1 MGFYFEVSRKEVLE
15 RIEAA
20 KQEKSIRLIFQDYE
34 YWNFDGIPEEL
45 LELTDLQELSFRP
58 ANVKDYSILR
68 KLIKLKSLNFTNNRI
83 SDYSFLEEL
92 PNLSSLNL
100 SANQISNVRFLKKLI
115 NLTSLDIS
123 SNQISDCSFLEK
135 LPNLTMLNLSSN
147 QISDYSFLEKLP
159 NLTTLNFS
167 SNQISDYSFLEKL
180 PNLTTLNFSSNQIS
194 DYSFLE
200 KLPNL
205 TTLNLRSNQIS
216 DIHFLEKL
224 PNLTSLN
231 LSSNQVS
238 DIRFLEKLP
247 NLTRLN
253 LGSNQVSDIRFLEKL
268 PNLTSLNLS
277 SNQIS
282 DYSFL
287 EKLPNLTSLN
297 LSSNQISDIHFLKKL
312 PNLNMLNLRSNQI
325 SDCSFLEKLP
335 NLTSLSLSSNQISDY
350 SFLEKLPNL
359 TSLNLSSNQIL
370 DYSFLENLMRL
381 RALNLRD
388 SQISDIHFLENLT
401 TLRTLDLSYNQISDI
416 KPLISLIK
424 KAKKNILYRSFS
436 IIPQSDTYEYFQLMD
451 NLINIHNNPLE
462 NPPIEIVKQ
471 GNVAILKYFEALE
484 AQETIELYE
493 AKMLIIGEGG
503 VGKTSLLRKFISKEN
518 KLPEEK
524 ETTKGID
531 IQEYHFQTGASQ
543 DFRIN
548 MWDFGGQEIYHSTHQ
563 FFLTKRSLYVLV
575 DDTRKDD
582 KTIHDATFNYW
593 LQTVELFGSGSPIVI
608 VQNEKGDRSKV
619 LDLKSIQSNFSNVKG
634 TYATNLLT
642 CRNLAETKTALQFFI
657 QQLPHIGAKLP
668 KSWVD
673 IRNEVEDLK
682 RPRGLE
688 ADTGTYYI
696 SREKYFEI
704 CKKHKVDEDTAL
716 ILSQYFH
723 DLGMFLHFQD
733 DDILCRTVILQNEWA
748 TDAVY
753 KVLDCET
760 VKSNRGRFTRDDLKT
775 IWSDADCKGK
785 YRNMHPELLALMKEF
800 KLCYQ
805 ITNRVGFG
813 NRHGLTDTFLAPQLF
828 EESQPDYDW
837 DETDNLIVKLKY
849 GFMPKG
855 LISQFIVRMHR
866 YVKDLETAWK
876 HGVILEKTDT
886 VYAEV
891 VSLYAQ
897 QEIRIR
903 VRGNDNKRFLD
914 IVLEEFDKIHS
925 LFEGIKVDKFI
936 PCNCSLCK
944 MVNWKGKYYFKY
956 EVLKRAYATNIL
968 DIQCQESFQS
978 VNVHRLINETLIA
991 KQMEDF
997 SRTSKEYERMK
1008 IIQNHSGKGDNIG
1021 RDKTEIHHH
1030 YTNAETPT
1038 GKGLF
1043 DNNPKRQP
1051 IDKTELKGLVID
1063 GDTDEVFEVLLEK
1076 SQDVVLSREIEL
1088 LKTNWRGIKRQLRK
1102 TTISDNDFEVK
1113 NAKIV
1118 ESLLEWIG
1126 EW

>member
-147 QISDYSFLEKLP
+147 QISDCSFLEKLP
-159 NLTTLNFS
+159 NLTMLNLS

-247 NLTRLN
+247 NLTTLN
-253 LGSNQVSDIRFLEKL
+253 LRSNQISDIHFLEKL

-277 SNQIS
+277 FSQIS
-282 DYSFL
+282 DIRFL
-287 EKLPNLTSLN
+287 EKLTNLTSLN
-297 LSSNQISDIHFLKKL
+297 LSSNQISDIEPLL
-312 PNLNMLNLRSNQI
+312 
-325 SDCSFLEKLP
+325 
-335 NLTSLSLSSNQISDY
+335 
-350 SFLEKLPNL
+350 
-359 TSLNLSSNQIL
+359 
-370 DYSFLENLMRL
+370 
-381 RALNLRD
+381 
-388 SQISDIHFLENLT
+388 
-401 TLRTLDLSYNQISDI
+401 
-416 KPLISLIK
+416 PLIELGKMEVSLEQYSQQGQINLC
-424 KAKKNILYRSFS
+424 KNPI
-436 IIPQSDTYEYFQLMD
+436 
-451 NLINIHNNPLE
+451 E

-471 GNVAILKYFEALE
+471 GNAAIVKYFEELE
-484 AQETIELYE
+484 SQETIELYE
-493 AKMLIIGEGG
+493 AKMLIIGGG
-503 VGKTSLLRKFISKEN
+503 SVGKTSLLRKFISKEN
-518 KLPEEK
+518 KLPEEE

-531 IQEYHFQTGASQ
+531 IQEYHFQTAANK

-593 LQTVELFGSGSPIVI
+593 LQTVELFGGGSPIVI

-619 LDLKSIQSNFSNVKG
+619 LDLKSIQSKFSNVKG

-723 DLGMFLHFQD
+723 DLGVFLHFQD

-753 KVLDCET
+753 KVLDCEN
-760 VKSNRGRFTRDDLKT
+760 VKGNRGRFTRADLET
-775 IWSDADCKGK
+775 IWGDEADKAR

-813 NRHGLTDTFLAPQLF
+813 NRYGLTDTFLAPHLF

-837 DETDNLIVKLKY
+837 EETDNLIVKLKY

-866 YVKDLETAWK
+866 YVEDLETAWK
-876 HGVILEKTDT
+876 HGVILSSENESESTQ
-886 VYAEV
+886 AEV

-944 MVNWKGKYYFKY
+944 MMNWKGKYYFKY

-1051 IDKTELKGLVID
+1051 IDKTELKDLVID

>member
-1 MGFYFEVSRKEVLE
+1 MSKIALE
-15 RIEAA
+15 RIA
-20 KQEKSIRLIFQDYE
+20 KEKIEKTGRLNLGEQELTE
-34 YWNFDGIPEEL
+34 IPKEI
-45 LELTDLQELSFRP
+45 LELDH
-58 ANVKDYSILR
+58 
-68 KLIKLKSLNFTNNRI
+68 
-83 SDYSFLEEL
+83 
-92 PNLSSLNL
+92 
-100 SANQISNVRFLKKLI
+100 
-115 NLTSLDIS
+115 LTL
-123 SNQISDCSFLEK
+123 
-135 LPNLTMLNLSSN
+135 LNLSSN
-147 QISDYSFLEKLP
+147 QISDYSFLEKMTNLTSLYLGFNQISDISFLEKLTNLTSLNLSLNQISDSLFLEKLTNLTSLNLSFNQISDSRFLEKLT
-159 NLTTLNFS
+159 NLTTLELR

-180 PNLTTLNFSSNQIS
+180 T
-194 DYSFLE
+194 
-200 KLPNL
+200 
-205 TTLNLRSNQIS
+205 
-216 DIHFLEKL
+216 
-224 PNLTSLN
+224 NLTSL
-231 LSSNQVS
+231 
-238 DIRFLEKLP
+238 D
-247 NLTRLN
+247 
-253 LGSNQVSDIRFLEKL
+253 
-268 PNLTSLNLS
+268 LS

-287 EKLPNLTSLN
+287 EKLTNLTWLYLSSNRISDYSFLEKLTNLTSLDLSSNQISDYSFLEKMTNLTSLYLGFNQISDIRFLEKLTNLITLYLGFSQISDIRFLEKLTNLTTLYLGFSQISDIRFLEKLTNLTSLN
-297 LSSNQISDIHFLKKL
+297 LSSNQISDIEPLL
-312 PNLNMLNLRSNQI
+312 
-325 SDCSFLEKLP
+325 
-335 NLTSLSLSSNQISDY
+335 
-350 SFLEKLPNL
+350 
-359 TSLNLSSNQIL
+359 
-370 DYSFLENLMRL
+370 
-381 RALNLRD
+381 
-388 SQISDIHFLENLT
+388 
-401 TLRTLDLSYNQISDI
+401 
-416 KPLISLIK
+416 PLIELGKMEVSLEQYSQQGQINLC
-424 KAKKNILYRSFS
+424 KNPI
-436 IIPQSDTYEYFQLMD
+436 
-451 NLINIHNNPLE
+451 E

-593 LQTVELFGSGSPIVI
+593 LQTVELFGGGSPIVI

-619 LDLKSIQSNFSNVKG
+619 LDLKSIQSKFSNVKG

-682 RPRGLE
+682 RPQGLE
-688 ADTGTYYI
+688 AGTGTYYI

-723 DLGMFLHFQD
+723 DLGVFLHFQD

-753 KVLDCET
+753 KVLDCES
-760 VKSNRGRFTRDDLKT
+760 VKGNRGRFTRADLET
-775 IWSDADCKGK
+775 IWGDEADKAR

-813 NRHGLTDTFLAPQLF
+813 NRYGLTNTFLAPQLF

-866 YVKDLETAWK
+866 YVKELETAWK

-897 QEIRIR
+897 QGIRIR

-944 MVNWKGKYYFKY
+944 MMNWKGKYYFKY

>member
-1 MGFYFEVSRKEVLE
+1 MSKIALE
-15 RIEAA
+15 RIA
-20 KQEKSIRLIFQDYE
+20 KEKIEKTGRLNLGEQELTE
-34 YWNFDGIPEEL
+34 IPKEI
-45 LELTDLQELSFRP
+45 LELDH
-58 ANVKDYSILR
+58 
-68 KLIKLKSLNFTNNRI
+68 
-83 SDYSFLEEL
+83 
-92 PNLSSLNL
+92 
-100 SANQISNVRFLKKLI
+100 
-115 NLTSLDIS
+115 LTL
-123 SNQISDCSFLEK
+123 
-135 LPNLTMLNLSSN
+135 LNLSSN
-147 QISDYSFLEKLP
+147 QISDYSFLEKMTNLTSLYLGFNQISDISFLEKLTNLTSLNLSLNQISDSLFLEKLTNLTSLNLSFNQISDSRFLEKLT
-159 NLTTLNFS
+159 NLTTLELR
-167 SNQISDYSFLEKL
+167 SNQISDISFLENLTNLTTLDLSENSISDYSFLEKL
-180 PNLTTLNFSSNQIS
+180 TNLTSLYLSN
-194 DYSFLE
+194 
-200 KLPNL
+200 
-205 TTLNLRSNQIS
+205 NQIS
-216 DIHFLEKL
+216 DIRFLENL
-224 PNLTSLN
+224 TNLTRVDLSNNQISDIRFLENLTNLTQVDLSNNQISDIRFLENLTNLTQVDLSNNQISDIRFLENLTNLTSLDLN
-231 LSSNQVS
+231 FNQIS
-238 DIRFLEKLP
+238 DIRFLEKLT
-247 NLTRLN
+247 NLTW
-253 LGSNQVSDIRFLEKL
+253 
-268 PNLTSLNLS
+268 LNLS
-277 SNQIS
+277 
-282 DYSFL
+282 F
-287 EKLPNLTSLN
+287 
-297 LSSNQISDIHFLKKL
+297 
-312 PNLNMLNLRSNQI
+312 
-325 SDCSFLEKLP
+325 
-335 NLTSLSLSSNQISDY
+335 
-350 SFLEKLPNL
+350 
-359 TSLNLSSNQIL
+359 
-370 DYSFLENLMRL
+370 
-381 RALNLRD
+381 
-388 SQISDIHFLENLT
+388 
-401 TLRTLDLSYNQISDI
+401 NQISDI
-416 KPLISLIK
+416 KPLLHLIKLGEMNISL
-424 KAKKNILYRSFS
+424 KNHRSQNQVTLY
-436 IIPQSDTYEYFQLMD
+436 
-451 NLINIHNNPLE
+451 NNQIE

-471 GNVAILKYFEALE
+471 GNAAILKYFEALE
-484 AQETIELYE
+484 AQETIKLYE

-503 VGKTSLLRKFISKEN
+503 VGKTSLLRKFISEGN

-531 IQEYHFQTGASQ
+531 IQEYYFQTAANQ

-593 LQTVELFGSGSPIVI
+593 LQTVELFGGGSPIVI

-723 DLGMFLHFQD
+723 DLGVFLHFQD

-753 KVLDCET
+753 KVLDCEN
-760 VKSNRGRFTRDDLKT
+760 VKGNRGRFTRADLET
-775 IWSDADCKGK
+775 IWGDEDCKDK

-813 NRHGLTDTFLAPQLF
+813 NRYGLTDTFLAPQLF

-866 YVKDLETAWK
+866 YVKELETAWK

-903 VRGNDNKRFLD
+903 VRGVDNKRFLD

-944 MVNWKGKYYFKY
+944 TMNWKGKYYFKY
-956 EVLKRAYATNIL
+956 EVLKRAYSTNIL

-991 KQMEDF
+991 KQMEEREKELFELNERKRNKIKEQPVTVNITNKIENQDMTK
-997 SRTSKEYERMK
+997 RTKRS
-1008 IIQNHSGKGDNIG
+1008 
-1021 RDKTEIHHH
+1021 TEPVATYS
-1030 YTNAETPT
+1030 YTIA
-1038 GKGLF
+1038 
-1043 DNNPKRQP
+1043 
-1051 IDKTELKGLVID
+1051 
-1063 GDTDEVFEVLLEK
+1063 
-1076 SQDVVLSREIEL
+1076 VVLIGAL
-1088 LKTNWRGIKRQLRK
+1088 LFIPLSSLPIVKGILFSAVLIILIALVGTFQLR
-1102 TTISDNDFEVK
+1102 NDDQLSQK
-1113 NAKIV
+1113 NFMEIFILILKKV
-1118 ESLLEWIG
+1118 PPLTWFSKKEK
-1126 EW
+1126 

>member
-1 MGFYFEVSRKEVLE
+1 MSKIALE
-15 RIEAA
+15 RIA
-20 KQEKSIRLIFQDYE
+20 KEKIEKTGRLNLGEQELTE
-34 YWNFDGIPEEL
+34 IPKEI
-45 LELTDLQELSFRP
+45 LELDH
-58 ANVKDYSILR
+58 
-68 KLIKLKSLNFTNNRI
+68 
-83 SDYSFLEEL
+83 
-92 PNLSSLNL
+92 
-100 SANQISNVRFLKKLI
+100 
-115 NLTSLDIS
+115 LTL
-123 SNQISDCSFLEK
+123 
-135 LPNLTMLNLSSN
+135 LNLSSN
-147 QISDYSFLEKLP
+147 QISDYSFLEKMTNLTSLYLGFNQISDISFLEKLTNLTSLNLSLNQISDSLFLEKLTNLTSLNLSFNQISDSRFLEKLT
-159 NLTTLNFS
+159 NLTTLELR

-180 PNLTTLNFSSNQIS
+180 T
-194 DYSFLE
+194 
-200 KLPNL
+200 
-205 TTLNLRSNQIS
+205 
-216 DIHFLEKL
+216 
-224 PNLTSLN
+224 NLTSL
-231 LSSNQVS
+231 
-238 DIRFLEKLP
+238 D
-247 NLTRLN
+247 
-253 LGSNQVSDIRFLEKL
+253 
-268 PNLTSLNLS
+268 LS

-287 EKLPNLTSLN
+287 EKLTNLTWLYLSSNRISDYSFLEKLTNLTSLDLSSNQISDYSFLEKMTNLTSLYLGFNQISDIRFLEKLTNLITLYLGFSQISDIRFLEKLTNLTTLYLGFSQISDIRFLEKLTNLTSLN
-297 LSSNQISDIHFLKKL
+297 LSSNQISDIEPLL
-312 PNLNMLNLRSNQI
+312 
-325 SDCSFLEKLP
+325 
-335 NLTSLSLSSNQISDY
+335 
-350 SFLEKLPNL
+350 
-359 TSLNLSSNQIL
+359 
-370 DYSFLENLMRL
+370 
-381 RALNLRD
+381 
-388 SQISDIHFLENLT
+388 
-401 TLRTLDLSYNQISDI
+401 
-416 KPLISLIK
+416 PLIELGKMEVSLEQYSQQGQINLC
-424 KAKKNILYRSFS
+424 KNPI
-436 IIPQSDTYEYFQLMD
+436 
-451 NLINIHNNPLE
+451 E

-593 LQTVELFGSGSPIVI
+593 LQTVELFGGGSPIVI

-619 LDLKSIQSNFSNVKG
+619 LDLKSIQSKFSNVKG

-682 RPRGLE
+682 RPQGLE
-688 ADTGTYYI
+688 AGTGTYYI

-723 DLGMFLHFQD
+723 DLGVFLHFQD

-753 KVLDCET
+753 KVLDCES
-760 VKSNRGRFTRDDLKT
+760 VKGNRGRFTRADLET
-775 IWSDADCKGK
+775 IWGDEADKAR

-813 NRHGLTDTFLAPQLF
+813 NRYGLTNTFLAPQLF

-866 YVKDLETAWK
+866 YVKELETAWK

-897 QEIRIR
+897 QGIRIR
-903 VRGNDNKRFLD
+903 VRGVDNKRFLD

-944 MVNWKGKYYFKY
+944 MMNWKGKYYFKY

>member
-1 MGFYFEVSRKEVLE
+1 MSKIALE
-15 RIEAA
+15 RIA
-20 KQEKSIRLIFQDYE
+20 KEKIEKTGRLNLGEQELTE
-34 YWNFDGIPEEL
+34 IPKEI
-45 LELTDLQELSFRP
+45 LELDH
-58 ANVKDYSILR
+58 
-68 KLIKLKSLNFTNNRI
+68 
-83 SDYSFLEEL
+83 
-92 PNLSSLNL
+92 
-100 SANQISNVRFLKKLI
+100 
-115 NLTSLDIS
+115 LTL
-123 SNQISDCSFLEK
+123 
-135 LPNLTMLNLSSN
+135 LNLSSN
-147 QISDYSFLEKLP
+147 QISDYSFLEKMTNLTSLYLGFNQISDISFLEKLTNLTSLNLSLNQISDSLFLEKLTNLTSLNLSFNQISDSRFLEKLT
-159 NLTTLNFS
+159 NLTTLELR

-180 PNLTTLNFSSNQIS
+180 TNLTSLDLSSNRIS

-200 KLPNL
+200 KL
-205 TTLNLRSNQIS
+205 T
-216 DIHFLEKL
+216 
-224 PNLTSLN
+224 NLTSLD
-231 LSSNQVS
+231 LSSN
-238 DIRFLEKLP
+238 R
-247 NLTRLN
+247 
-253 LGSNQVSDIRFLEKL
+253 
-268 PNLTSLNLS
+268 
-277 SNQIS
+277 IS

-287 EKLPNLTSLN
+287 EKLTNLTQVD
-297 LSSNQISDIHFLKKL
+297 LSNNQISDI
-312 PNLNMLNLRSNQI
+312 R
-325 SDCSFLEKLP
+325 
-335 NLTSLSLSSNQISDY
+335 
-350 SFLEKLPNL
+350 
-359 TSLNLSSNQIL
+359 
-370 DYSFLENLMRL
+370 
-381 RALNLRD
+381 
-388 SQISDIHFLENLT
+388 FLENLT
-401 TLRTLDLSYNQISDI
+401 NLTRVDLSNNQISDIRFLENLTNLTSLDLNFNQISDIRFLEKLTNLTWLNLSFNQISDI
-416 KPLISLIK
+416 KPLLHLIKLGEMNISL
-424 KAKKNILYRSFS
+424 KNHRSQNQVTLY
-436 IIPQSDTYEYFQLMD
+436 
-451 NLINIHNNPLE
+451 NNQIE

-471 GNVAILKYFEALE
+471 GNAAILKYFEALE
-484 AQETIELYE
+484 AQETIKLYE
-493 AKMLIIGEGG
+493 AKMLIIGGG
-503 VGKTSLLRKFISKEN
+503 SVGKTSLLRKFISKEN
-518 KLPEEK
+518 KLPEEE

-531 IQEYHFQTGASQ
+531 IQEYHFQTAANK

-593 LQTVELFGSGSPIVI
+593 LQTVELFGGGSPIVI

-619 LDLKSIQSNFSNVKG
+619 LDLKSIQSKFSNVKG

-682 RPRGLE
+682 RPRGPG

-696 SREKYFEI
+696 SREKYFDI
-704 CKKHKVDEDTAL
+704 CKKHEVDEDTAL

-723 DLGMFLHFQD
+723 DLGVFLHFQD

-753 KVLDCET
+753 KVLDCES
-760 VKSNRGRFTRDDLKT
+760 VKGNRGRFTRADLET
-775 IWSDADCKGK
+775 IWGDEADKAR

-813 NRHGLTDTFLAPQLF
+813 NRYGLTNTFLAPQLF

-866 YVKDLETAWK
+866 YVKELETAWK

-944 MVNWKGKYYFKY
+944 MMNWKGKYYFKY

-1051 IDKTELKGLVID
+1051 IDKTELKDLVID

>member
-1 MGFYFEVSRKEVLE
+1 MSKIALE
-15 RIEAA
+15 RIA
-20 KQEKSIRLIFQDYE
+20 KEKIEKNGRLNLFNLKLTE
-34 YWNFDGIPEEL
+34 IPKEI
-45 LELTDLQELSFRP
+45 LELEHLTSLDFR
-58 ANVKDYSILR
+58 
-68 KLIKLKSLNFTNNRI
+68 LNQI
-83 SDYSFLEEL
+83 SDISFLE
-92 PNLSSLNL
+92 
-100 SANQISNVRFLKKLI
+100 KLT
-115 NLTSLDIS
+115 NLTSLDLRF
-123 SNQISDCSFLEK
+123 NQISDISFLEK
-135 LPNLTMLNLSSN
+135 LTNLTSLHLSFN
-147 QISDYSFLEKLP
+147 QISDISFLEKLTNLTSLDLSNNQVSDYSFLEKLT
-159 NLTTLNFS
+159 NLTSLDL
-167 SNQISDYSFLEKL
+167 SNNQVSDYSFLEKL
-180 PNLTTLNFSSNQIS
+180 TNLTLLNLSFNQIV

-200 KLPNL
+200 KLTNL
-205 TTLNLRSNQIS
+205 TSLDLNSNQIS
-216 DIHFLEKL
+216 DISFLEKL
-224 PNLTSLN
+224 INLTSLN
-231 LSSNQVS
+231 LLANQISNIS
-238 DIRFLEKLP
+238 FLEKL
-247 NLTRLN
+247 
-253 LGSNQVSDIRFLEKL
+253 I
-268 PNLTSLNLS
+268 NLTSLNL
-277 SNQIS
+277 N
-282 DYSFL
+282 
-287 EKLPNLTSLN
+287 
-297 LSSNQISDIHFLKKL
+297 SNQISDI
-312 PNLNMLNLRSNQI
+312 
-325 SDCSFLEKLP
+325 SFLNNLAQKNNFNQLDISNNKIIDLTPLLP
-335 NLTSLSLSSNQISDY
+335 
-350 SFLEKLPNL
+350 
-359 TSLNLSSNQIL
+359 
-370 DYSFLENLMRL
+370 
-381 RALNLRD
+381 
-388 SQISDIHFLENLT
+388 
-401 TLRTLDLSYNQISDI
+401 
-416 KPLISLIK
+416 LIK
-424 KAKKNILYRSFS
+424 KGIPIKWS
-436 IIPQSDTYEYFQLMD
+436 IWEDGICVED
-451 NLINIHNNPLE
+451 NPLE

-493 AKMLIIGEGG
+493 AKMLIIGGG
-503 VGKTSLLRKFISKEN
+503 SVGKTSLLRKFISKEN
-518 KLPEEK
+518 KLPEEE

-531 IQEYHFQTGASQ
+531 IQEYHFQTAANK

-593 LQTVELFGSGSPIVI
+593 LQTVELFGGGSPIVI

-619 LDLKSIQSNFSNVKG
+619 LDLKSIQSKFSNVKG

-682 RPRGLE
+682 RPRGPG

-723 DLGMFLHFQD
+723 DLGVFLHFQD

-753 KVLDCET
+753 KVLDCEN
-760 VKSNRGRFTRDDLKT
+760 VKGNRGRFTRADLET
-775 IWSDADCKGK
+775 IWGDEDCKDK

-813 NRHGLTDTFLAPQLF
+813 NRYGLTDTFLAPQLF

-866 YVKDLETAWK
+866 YVKELETAWK

-944 MVNWKGKYYFKY
+944 TMNWKGKYYFKY

-1051 IDKTELKGLVID
+1051 IDKTELKDLVID

>member
-1 MGFYFEVSRKEVLE
+1 MSKIALE
-15 RIEAA
+15 RIA
-20 KQEKSIRLIFQDYE
+20 KEKIEKNGRLNLFNLKLTE
-34 YWNFDGIPEEL
+34 IPKEI
-45 LELTDLQELSFRP
+45 LELEH
-58 ANVKDYSILR
+58 
-68 KLIKLKSLNFTNNRI
+68 
-83 SDYSFLEEL
+83 
-92 PNLSSLNL
+92 
-100 SANQISNVRFLKKLI
+100 
-115 NLTSLDIS
+115 LTWLD
-123 SNQISDCSFLEK
+123 
-135 LPNLTMLNLSSN
+135 LSSN
-147 QISDYSFLEKLP
+147 QISDYSFLEKMTNLTSLYLGFNQISDISFLEKLTNLTSLNLSLNQISDSLFLEKLTNLTSLNLSFNQISDSRFLEKLT
-159 NLTTLNFS
+159 NLTTLELR
-167 SNQISDYSFLEKL
+167 SNQISDISFLENLTNLTTLDLSENSISDYSFLEKL
-180 PNLTTLNFSSNQIS
+180 TNLTRVDLSN
-194 DYSFLE
+194 
-200 KLPNL
+200 
-205 TTLNLRSNQIS
+205 NQIS
-216 DIHFLEKL
+216 DIRFLENL
-224 PNLTSLN
+224 TNLTRVDLSNNQISDIRFLENLTNLTQVDLSNNQISDIRFLENLTNLTQVDLSNNQISDIRFLENLTNLTSLDLN
-231 LSSNQVS
+231 FNQIS
-238 DIRFLEKLP
+238 DIRFLEKLT
-247 NLTRLN
+247 NLTW
-253 LGSNQVSDIRFLEKL
+253 
-268 PNLTSLNLS
+268 LNLS
-277 SNQIS
+277 
-282 DYSFL
+282 F
-287 EKLPNLTSLN
+287 
-297 LSSNQISDIHFLKKL
+297 
-312 PNLNMLNLRSNQI
+312 
-325 SDCSFLEKLP
+325 
-335 NLTSLSLSSNQISDY
+335 
-350 SFLEKLPNL
+350 
-359 TSLNLSSNQIL
+359 
-370 DYSFLENLMRL
+370 
-381 RALNLRD
+381 
-388 SQISDIHFLENLT
+388 
-401 TLRTLDLSYNQISDI
+401 NQISDI
-416 KPLISLIK
+416 KPLLHLIKLGEMNISL
-424 KAKKNILYRSFS
+424 KNHRSQNQVTLY
-436 IIPQSDTYEYFQLMD
+436 
-451 NLINIHNNPLE
+451 NNQIE

-471 GNVAILKYFEALE
+471 GNAAILKYFEALE
-484 AQETIELYE
+484 AQETIKLYE

-503 VGKTSLLRKFISKEN
+503 VGKTSLLRKFISEGN

-531 IQEYHFQTGASQ
+531 IQEYYFQTAANQ

-593 LQTVELFGSGSPIVI
+593 LQTVELFGGGSPIVI

-723 DLGMFLHFQD
+723 DLGVFLHFQD

-753 KVLDCET
+753 KVLDCEN
-760 VKSNRGRFTRDDLKT
+760 VKGNRGRFTRADLET
-775 IWSDADCKGK
+775 IWGDEDCKDK

-813 NRHGLTDTFLAPQLF
+813 NRYGLTDTFLAPQLF

-866 YVKDLETAWK
+866 YVKELETAWK

-903 VRGNDNKRFLD
+903 VRGVDNKRFLD

-944 MVNWKGKYYFKY
+944 TMNWKGKYYFKY

-1051 IDKTELKGLVID
+1051 IDKTELKDLVID

>member
-1 MGFYFEVSRKEVLE
+1 MSKIALE
-15 RIEAA
+15 RIA
-20 KQEKSIRLIFQDYE
+20 KEKIEKNGRLNLFNLKLTE
-34 YWNFDGIPEEL
+34 IPKEI
-45 LELTDLQELSFRP
+45 LELEHLTSLDFR
-58 ANVKDYSILR
+58 
-68 KLIKLKSLNFTNNRI
+68 LNQI
-83 SDYSFLEEL
+83 SDISFLE
-92 PNLSSLNL
+92 
-100 SANQISNVRFLKKLI
+100 KLT
-115 NLTSLDIS
+115 NLTSLDLRF
-123 SNQISDCSFLEK
+123 NQISDISFLEK
-135 LPNLTMLNLSSN
+135 LTNLTSLHLSFN
-147 QISDYSFLEKLP
+147 QISDISFLEKLTNLTSLDLSNNQVSDYSFLEKLT
-159 NLTTLNFS
+159 NLTSLDL
-167 SNQISDYSFLEKL
+167 SNNQVSDYSFLEKL
-180 PNLTTLNFSSNQIS
+180 TNLTLLNLSFNQIV

-200 KLPNL
+200 KLTNL
-205 TTLNLRSNQIS
+205 TSLDLNSNQIS
-216 DIHFLEKL
+216 DISFLEKL
-224 PNLTSLN
+224 TNLTGLHLSANQISDISFLEKLTNLTSLN
-231 LSSNQVS
+231 LLANQIS
-238 DIRFLEKLP
+238 DISFLEKL
-247 NLTRLN
+247 
-253 LGSNQVSDIRFLEKL
+253 I
-268 PNLTSLNLS
+268 NLTSLNLLA
-277 SNQIS
+277 NQIS
-282 DYSFL
+282 NISFL
-287 EKLPNLTSLN
+287 EKLINLTSLN
-297 LSSNQISDIHFLKKL
+297 LNSNQISDI
-312 PNLNMLNLRSNQI
+312 
-325 SDCSFLEKLP
+325 SFLNNLAQKNNFNQLDISNNKIIDLTPLLP
-335 NLTSLSLSSNQISDY
+335 
-350 SFLEKLPNL
+350 
-359 TSLNLSSNQIL
+359 
-370 DYSFLENLMRL
+370 
-381 RALNLRD
+381 
-388 SQISDIHFLENLT
+388 
-401 TLRTLDLSYNQISDI
+401 
-416 KPLISLIK
+416 LIK
-424 KAKKNILYRSFS
+424 KGIPIKWS
-436 IIPQSDTYEYFQLMD
+436 IWEDGICVED
-451 NLINIHNNPLE
+451 NPLE

-493 AKMLIIGEGG
+493 AKMLIIGGG
-503 VGKTSLLRKFISKEN
+503 SVGKTSLLRKFISKEN
-518 KLPEEK
+518 KLPEEE

-531 IQEYHFQTGASQ
+531 IQEYHFQTAANK

-593 LQTVELFGSGSPIVI
+593 LQTVELFGGGSPIVI

-619 LDLKSIQSNFSNVKG
+619 LDLKSIQSKFSNVKG

-682 RPRGLE
+682 RPRGPG

-696 SREKYFEI
+696 SREKYFDI
-704 CKKHKVDEDTAL
+704 CKKHEVDEDTAL

-723 DLGMFLHFQD
+723 DLGVFLHFQD

-753 KVLDCET
+753 KVLDCES
-760 VKSNRGRFTRDDLKT
+760 VKGNRGRFTRADLET
-775 IWSDADCKGK
+775 IWGDEADKAR

-813 NRHGLTDTFLAPQLF
+813 NRYGLTDTFLAPQLF

-837 DETDNLIVKLKY
+837 EETDNLIVKLKY

-866 YVKDLETAWK
+866 YVEDLETAWK
-876 HGVILEKTDT
+876 HGVILSSENESESTQ
-886 VYAEV
+886 AEV

-903 VRGNDNKRFLD
+903 VRGVDNKRFLD

-944 MVNWKGKYYFKY
+944 TMNWKGKYYFKY

-1051 IDKTELKGLVID
+1051 IDKTELKDLVID